1 MARCSA
7 TEGWKTRFSTIIL
20 EDVTMENLETLKAMR
35 RNKLTIT
42 GEDVSIGF
50 FLVLSVSLSLTPSL
64 SLSLSLSPPPLRLST
79 SLERRWVSECRG
91 KNASDNETFESIQ
104 MQQRSPHKLRSR

>member
-1 MARCSA
+1 VARCSA

-35 RNKLTIT
+35 RNKLIIT

-50 FLVLSVSLSLTPSL
+50 FLFLSVSL
-64 SLSLSLSPPPLRLST
+64 SLSLSLSLPLSLPPTFAPQYVVGA
-79 SLERRWVSECRG
+79 SLGVRVSR
-91 KNASDNETFESIQ
+91 KK
-104 MQQRSPHKLRSR
+104 R